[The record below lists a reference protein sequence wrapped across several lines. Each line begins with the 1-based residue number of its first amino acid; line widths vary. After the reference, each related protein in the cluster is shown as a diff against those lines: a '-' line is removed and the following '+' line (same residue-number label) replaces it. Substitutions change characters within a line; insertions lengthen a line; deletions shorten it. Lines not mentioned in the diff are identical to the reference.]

1 MIKPEF
7 LNLNGKSSLV
17 RSCVIDIFNFP
28 ALQTVRKGE
37 KKRINF
43 KMMLVHHSRELQ
55 TLREQILIPWC
66 NNPDN

>member
-28 ALQTVRKGE
+28 ALQTHGTARKGE

-55 TLREQILIPWC
+55 TLREQILIP
-66 NNPDN
+66 